1 MLRLLTAGESHGPA
15 CVAIIEG
22 MPAGVAVSIDDI
34 NQELKRRHSDF
45 GRGGRGLIEKDEAEI
60 LAGIRYGK
68 TLGSPIALVI
78 RNLDFTNWQAEMRI
92 ENSDEETAKLT
103 RPRSGHADLTGALK
117 YGHDD
122 IRNVSERA
130 SARETVAR
138 VAAGAVVKRLLAEF
152 EIKIGS
158 HTVQIG
164 SVKLSRPPRNF
175 QEVASVFDID
185 PDIRCIDPETSREMK
200 ETILDVRTR
209 QDTLGGVVEVI
220 ATGIPVGLGSVMHYD
235 RRLDGRI
242 AQALMSVPS
251 VKAVEIGNAIEVAAM
266 FGSEVQDVISFKDHR
281 FVRETNRIGGIE
293 GGISNGEDI
302 ICRVYHKPISTLGNP
317 SPTIDIETHQ
327 PALTAIE
334 RSDICIVPRA
344 GVVSEAMLA
353 LVLGQAMIE
362 KFGGDHLNEMKRNFS
377 NYIKSLD
384 RDQIST

>member
-22 MPAGVAVSIDDI
+22 MPAGVAVSVNDI
-34 NQELKRRHSDF
+34 NQELKKRHSDF
-45 GRGGRGLIEKDEAEI
+45 GRGGRALIEKDEAEI
-60 LAGIRYGK
+60 IAGVRYGK
-68 TLGSPIALVI
+68 TLGSPVALVI
-78 RNLDFTNWQAEMRI
+78 RNLDFINWQDEMRI
-92 ENSDEETAKLT
+92 EKSGKEATRVT
-103 RPRSGHADLTGALK
+103 RPRPGHADLAGALK

-122 IRNVSERA
+122 TRNVSERA

-152 EIKIGS
+152 KIKMGS

-164 SVKLSRPPRNF
+164 AVRLSRSPTNF
-175 QEVASVFDID
+175 QEVAAVFETD
-185 PDIRCIDPETSREMK
+185 PDIRCIDPETSKKMK
-200 ETILDVRTR
+200 EAILGARSR
-209 QDTLGGVVEVI
+209 KDTLGGVVEVI

-235 RRLDGRI
+235 CRLDGRI
-242 AQALMSVPS
+242 AQALMSIPS
-251 VKAVEIGNAIEVAAM
+251 VKAVEIGNAIDVAAM

-281 FVRETNRIGGIE
+281 FVRETNRMGGIE

-327 PALTAIE
+327 PALSATE

-362 KFGGDHLNEMKRNFS
+362 KFGGDHIDEMRRNFT
-377 NYIKSLD
+377 NYTKPLAGD
-384 RDQIST
+384 